1 MLNHFILNVKI
12 LYFKI
17 FLKIKKIIFILRN
30 NNYIIAFYPFSIFD
44 FSSIIPDNITNLQ
57 KFIFGIIILLILTL
71 WCFIDIVGHFIVLY
85 LIDYTK

>member
-17 FLKIKKIIFILRN
+17 FLKIKKIIFRLRN
-30 NNYIIAFYPFSIFD
+30 NNYIISFYPFSIFD